1 MDISNRRTSMQIVV
15 KGKNMEVNERLRQF
29 VEGKLSRL
37 SRVLPSIAEAEVELS
52 TERTKSTD
60 TRYVAQVTLKTNGAL
75 IRAEQSAGDAHSAV
89 DVVLDKLDRQVNR
102 YKAKRTNAKGG
113 GETRLRVAKGQEVEP
128 DLEDEEEEQGR
139 LVRTKRFAMKPMDIE
154 EALEQMEFLGHTF
167 YVFINSETNA
177 VSVAYQRNDGN
188 FGLIEPKK
196 V

>member
-1 MDISNRRTSMQIVV
+1 MDISSRRTSMQIVV